1 MTKRDRLK
9 ELIHDNSENSEC
21 CIHKSVCAFSKS
33 DICSRHCPGYSPRS
47 QWLHIPP
54 AKTTVYAVATPC
66 YGCEKFERVPDE
78 EVQAACREC
87 GKREIIEIAYDDELL
102 SELGKTVFET
112 RDKAL
117 MALKSMEPKEKSK
130 AHNS

>member
-1 MTKRDRLK
+1 MKRAEILEDAR
-9 ELIHDNSENSEC
+9 
-21 CIHKSVCAFSKS
+21 VC
-33 DICSRHCPGYSPRS
+33 
-47 QWLHIPP
+47 
-54 AKTTVYAVATPC
+54 V
-66 YGCEKFERVPDE
+66 
-78 EVQAACREC
+78 C
-87 GKREIIEIAYDDELL
+87 GEREIIEIAYDDELL